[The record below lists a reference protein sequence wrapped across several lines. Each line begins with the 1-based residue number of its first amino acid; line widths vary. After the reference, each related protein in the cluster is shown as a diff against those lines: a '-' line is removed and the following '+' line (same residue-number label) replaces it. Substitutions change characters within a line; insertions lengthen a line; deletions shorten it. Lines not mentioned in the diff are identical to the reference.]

1 MITTV
6 MFDLD
11 STLLPF
17 TQDDFI
23 NCYFGELCKK
33 LAPYGYEPKA
43 TVKAVWA
50 GTKAM
55 VLNDGSRSNME
66 AFWEVFNS
74 LNEGKPDVKALCDAF
89 YTQEFDRAKAALKR
103 TVNHRAMIERLKA
116 AGLRV
121 VLATNPLF
129 PLDGVRTRLSW
140 VGLTDGDFELVT
152 HYENCRYSKPNP
164 NYYRDIME
172 RLGVSAQECVMVGNS
187 LTDDMSAEQLG
198 ITTFLVPEFAENPN
212 NEDISRFNQ
221 GTLEDAERFIL
232 SLIKQ

>member
-33 LAPYGYEPKA
+33 LAPLGYEPKA

-55 VLNDGSRSNME
+55 IMNDGSRSNAE
-66 AFWEVFNS
+66 AFWAVFYS
-74 LNEGKPDVKALCDAF
+74 LNEGKPDAKPLCDAF

-103 TVNHRAMIERLKA
+103 TPDHKPMIERLKA

-121 VLATNPLF
+121 VLATNPMF
-129 PLDGVRTRLSW
+129 PLDGVNTRLSW
-140 VGLTDGDFELVT
+140 VGLSVDDFELVT
-152 HYENCRYSKPNP
+152 HYENCRYCKPNP
-164 NYYRDIME
+164 MYYKEIMTQ
-172 RLGVSAQECVMVGNS
+172 LGVEASECIMVGNS
-187 LTDDMSAEQLG
+187 ISDDMSAEKLG
-198 ITTFLVPEFAENPN
+198 ITTFLIPEFAENPD
-212 NEDISRFNQ
+212 NEDISRFEQ
-221 GTLEDAERFIL
+221 GALEDAERFIM
-232 SLIKQ
+232 SKI

>member
-17 TQDDFI
+17 VQDEFI
-23 NCYFGELCKK
+23 ECYFGELCKK

-55 VLNDGSRSNME
+55 IMNDGSRSNME
-66 AFWEVFNS
+66 AFWDVFNS
-74 LNEGKPDVKALCDAF
+74 LNEGKPDVKELCDAF
-89 YTQEFDRAKAALKR
+89 YTQEFDRARSVLKR
-103 TVNHRAMIERLKA
+103 SVDHKPMIDRLKA

-129 PLDGVRTRLSW
+129 PLDGVKTRLSW
-140 VGLTDGDFELVT
+140 AGLSADDFELVT
-152 HYENCRYSKPNP
+152 HYENCRYSKPHP
-164 NYYRDIME
+164 DYYKDIMAQ
-172 RLGVSAQECVMVGNS
+172 LGVQPSECIMVGNS
-187 LTDDMSAEQLG
+187 LTDDMSAEKLG
-198 ITTFLVPEFAENPN
+198 ITTFLIPEFAENPD
-212 NEDISRFNQ
+212 NEDISHFAQ

-232 SLIKQ
+232 SKI